1 MAKKYKGFKGSGM
14 NKSRKKL
21 STAAQREIAAVIAR
35 AMFYQLTKQPL
46 PSAVQ
51 KDMEEINQK

>member
-1 MAKKYKGFKGSGM
+1 MAKRYKGFKGSGM
-14 NKSRKKL
+14 NESRTRMSKAAQRKL
-21 STAAQREIAAVIAR
+21 STVIAR

-51 KDMEEINQK
+51 KDMEEK